1 MQALV
6 DFLPLVVFFVVYLLY
21 GIYVATAALI
31 AAMAV
36 QIAYQWLRFRTVSKM
51 LLVSGIAVAVLG
63 GITLWLQN
71 PLFIKWK
78 PTIVYWLFAAAFFAS
93 PLFGEKTLTER
104 IMGQALQLE
113 AALWRQLNLMWA
125 VVFLALGGLN
135 IYVLYNFSEQTWA
148 FFKVFGVTALL
159 FLVALAQGGWILL
172 KSPKEDSE
180 QPREP

>member
-21 GIYVATAALI
+21 GIYAATAALI
-31 AAMAV
+31 VSMAV
-36 QIAYQWLRFRTVSKM
+36 QITYQWVRHRQVSKM
-51 LLVSGIAVAVLG
+51 LLISGIAVAVLG
-63 GITLWLQN
+63 GITLWLRN

-78 PTIVYWLFAAAFFAS
+78 PTVVYWLFAAAFFAS
-93 PLFGEKTLTER
+93 QFFGEKTLTER
-104 IMGQALQLE
+104 VMGQALQLD

-125 VVFLALGGLN
+125 VVFLVLGAVN
-135 IYVLYNFSEQTWA
+135 VYVLYNYSEQTWA

-172 KSPKEDSE
+172 KSPKEE
-180 QPREP
+180 PERTREP